1 LEDNYEDI
9 RVLPIASRIQL
20 PRIDANRLSQ
30 RQPQAVAELARQPVW
45 AVIPS
50 RPQSVSETTFDSE
63 YAALRATLLS
73 LARDG
78 HRLIGRIAT
87 DHLEADSR
95 AVRGFLLRIDQFDE
109 LVTHHH
115 IDPVRSWAHH
125 LKCRVLDTAALHG

>member
-9 RVLPIASRIQL
+9 RVLPSASRIQL

-45 AVIPS
+45 TVIPS
-50 RPQSVSETTFDSE
+50 RHQSVSETTFDSE

-78 HRLIGRIAT
+78 YRLIGRIT
-87 DHLEADSR
+87 EDNLEVDSR
-95 AVRGFLLRIDQFDE
+95 AVRGFLQQIDRFDE
-109 LVTHHH
+109 LAADHR
-115 IDPVRSWAHH
+115 IEPVRSWAHH
-125 LKCRVLDTAALHG
+125 LKCRVLDAVAIHV